1 MPDGEEEGRKFLEPD
16 LFVEKLAPDPAQP
29 AEGTRFVGFLGK
41 STRSGYW
48 RLYLDATLRDY
59 LEIAEEDI
67 LVSDRLSAALSPMG
81 GSLLIVR
88 SDAQI
93 VRNRVSVSEAR
104 NAFLRGGISSQH
116 LRGSMPQVPGRR
128 TAALGGGGVAAH
140 TDDGFWCDVSH
151 WLGCATHHDEDPM
164 CGTPETVHCVIME

>member
-1 MPDGEEEGRKFLEPD
+1 MSEGKEVRRKSLEPD
-16 LFVEKLAPDPAQP
+16 PFVEKLLPDPAQP

-59 LEIAEEDI
+59 LEIAEKDI
-67 LVSDRLSAALSPMG
+67 LVSERLDAALSPMG
-81 GSLLIVR
+81 GNLVTVR

-104 NAFLRGGISSQH
+104 NAFLQGAISSQH
-116 LRGSMPQVPGRR
+116 LRGSMPQVPRKR
-128 TAALGGGGVAAH
+128 IAASPGGGIADH
-140 TDDGFWCDVSH
+140 TDDGFWCDLSH
-151 WLGCATHHDEDPM
+151 VFQCNTHDDPE
-164 CGTPETVHCVIME
+164 CKPLSVHCVVEG